1 MQVTSKLRSQLL
13 VQNGVFVV
21 LLIAL
26 VALLAFLAQEYRAE
40 HDLTQN
46 ARNTLSQPAR
56 EVLAKLTGPIKVTV
70 FATRQDVRGD
80 ARKLIRDFLAPYQR
94 LKPDLT
100 VTFVDPRE
108 EPKLAQAAGILVN
121 GEAVLQHNQRSEH
134 LTHYHH

>member
-40 HDLTQN
+40 RDLTQN

-56 EVLAKLTGPIKVTV
+56 EGLAKLTEPIKVTV
-70 FATRQDVRGD
+70 FATRQDVRGRRGSRRQPCPGRRRAPRA
-80 ARKLIRDFLAPYQR
+80 ARRTRVP
-94 LKPDLT
+94 
-100 VTFVDPRE
+100 DPRE
-108 EPKLAQAAGILVN
+108 QPK
-121 GEAVLQHNQRSEH
+121 
-134 LTHYHH
+134 